1 LISWL
6 NVYVE
11 KKWKNGIAL
20 RIGANNILNMRTSD
34 VIFRGE
40 DPFNYRANDNVSNPN
55 GWQFDTTYIYAP
67 NKGVHGFSQFY
78 IP

>member
-1 LISWL
+1 
-6 NVYVE
+6 
-11 KKWKNGIAL
+11 
-20 RIGANNILNMRTSD
+20 MRTSD